1 MGKNIKVV
9 GGLSRRAKINIF
21 IGIFLIFI
29 ILTVLLSV
37 NQIVDVIEKREKIVE
52 LEEKLNWIRNSNI
65 ELLARE
71 KSLYRDD
78 TVELEARKQ
87 FNMASSDENEKNF
100 SVVITNEEDIG
111 KKEIETK
118 TELNDDIY
126 SNTNLWENIKIFY
139 NKEIR
144 E

>member
-29 ILTVLLSV
+29 ILTVLLSI
-37 NQIVDVIEKREKIVE
+37 NQIVNVIEKREKIVE

-111 KKEIETK
+111 EKEIGTK